1 MEINHFDQY
10 FAYDIIENILFA
22 SYLNVLMKTMMHAF
36 IPIRSEAKY
45 SRPKGSCDVAQ
56 LR

>member
-45 SRPKGSCDVAQ
+45 
-56 LR
+56 